1 MAMPRASLL
10 QTSSY
15 RRKPVSRLSDA
26 CHRSRWIPA
35 YAGMTMQWI
44 RTGSAFSA
52 TFLASPRAGQ
62 KRIRASTCLSL
73 ATRGELRSPRFWTST
88 AGTRPAFG
96 AERHSGSGALGGLR
110 PGLRPQLAPAKVARP
125 SKGRNQSE
133 RHWTPAFA
141 GVTKIESSVQSLC
154 RPPKAGK
161 GLRRISRKHSVQ
173 QCAYA
178 GMTVLYEFRPHTN
191 RYAVLEHSN

>member
-1 MAMPRASLL
+1 MGSAFSATFLAPPRPILRASAAKRGSRHQDFLESGGLKMAMPRASLL

-88 AGTRPAFG
+88 AGTRSAFG

-125 SKGRNQSE
+125 SKGRNQS
-133 RHWTPAFA
+133 R
-141 GVTKIESSVQSLC
+141 GVPQ
-154 RPPKAGK
+154 
-161 GLRRISRKHSVQ
+161 
-173 QCAYA
+173 
-178 GMTVLYEFRPHTN
+178 
-191 RYAVLEHSN
+191 